1 MKNKEEREAFKKTRE
16 SHGIVALKLQ
26 YDFFLKKIILY
37 KIFIVKLK

>member
-16 SHGIVALKLQ
+16 SHGIVALK
-26 YDFFLKKIILY
+26 FLKKIILY